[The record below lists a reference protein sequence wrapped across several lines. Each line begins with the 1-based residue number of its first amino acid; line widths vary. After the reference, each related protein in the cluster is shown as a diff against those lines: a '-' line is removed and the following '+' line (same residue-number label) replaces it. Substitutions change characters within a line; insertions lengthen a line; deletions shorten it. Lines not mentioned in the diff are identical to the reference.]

1 MDVIPV
7 EYPVPSQETSLEL
20 CRQLEHGHILM
31 LAKTP
36 FMPSEEDCE
45 FLRAQRQ
52 SESKAHKNIAYKP
65 HLDRATGTT
74 GQAAEDG
81 ERLHRIL
88 AQYSRG
94 ALAFLGEMFPNYA
107 RVWKVDYAS
116 FRPVE
121 EEGRVLPLR
130 HRNDLMHLDAFPT
143 RPTHG
148 GRILR
153 AFTNL
158 HPTKDRV
165 WGTSDSFEALAERYA
180 EAAGLKQVTSPLSAA
195 RRRAARAGRLVGL
208 KVPARSPYDEFMLN
222 FHHFL
227 KSNEA
232 FQKTGRR
239 HTFAFPPGATWICF
253 TDQIGHSVLSG
264 QYALEQTCIV
274 PYEAMVQPELSPI
287 AVLERLAGRPLTDSR
302 EAGRIPA

>member
-31 LAKTP
+31 LAKTQ
-36 FMPSEEDCE
+36 FMPSEDDCE

-65 HLDRATGTT
+65 HLDRATGTA
-74 GQAAEDG
+74 GQAGADA

-88 AQYSRG
+88 AQYSQG

-130 HRNDLMHLDAFPT
+130 HRNDLMHVDAFPT

-158 HPTKDRV
+158 NADRTRV
-165 WGTSDSFEALAERYA
+165 WATADSFEDLAARYA
-180 EAAGLKQVTSPLSAA
+180 RDAGLDRVTSPQAA
-195 RRRAARAGRLVGL
+195 V
-208 KVPARSPYDEFMLN
+208 ARS
-222 FHHFL
+222 
-227 KSNEA
+227 
-232 FQKTGRR
+232 
-239 HTFAFPPGATWICF
+239 
-253 TDQIGHSVLSG
+253 
-264 QYALEQTCIV
+264 
-274 PYEAMVQPELSPI
+274 I
-287 AVLERLAGRPLTDSR
+287 AKLARK
-302 EAGRIPA
+302 